1 DLATGFSLIRLI
13 YDILISK
20 IYLAG
25 VAIWGVYSHH
35 IYYQN
40 AVTLPPY
47 PDKTHHLHETDFTL
61 FLPAKYQ
68 ILNSNNIY
76 CVI

>member
-1 DLATGFSLIRLI
+1 MDGIVFHPCPFWNP
-13 YDILISK
+13 
-20 IYLAG
+20 G
-25 VAIWGVYSHH
+25 VAGTFPSLVEKYERSFCATIDLQ
-35 IYYQN
+35 IN
-40 AVTLPPY
+40 TLPPY